1 MTINFENK
9 TQGIYFLRIISDKGT
24 ATKKVIKI

>member
-9 TQGIYFLRIISDKGT
+9 TQGIYLLRIISDKET
-24 ATKKVIKI
+24 TKKKVVKI

>member
-9 TQGIYFLRIISDKGT
+9 TQGIYFLKTISDIGT
-24 ATKKVIKI
+24 AAKKVIKI